1 LHKLLAKTEIFS
13 ARVNSNT
20 QRSNANFINFTPN
33 FKCHS
38 TAKLCAL
45 TFYTFSPLG
54 DFEVLKH
61 KFEERGKVLS
71 AHIDKV
77 MT

>member
-1 LHKLLAKTEIFS
+1 MQNLS
-13 ARVNSNT
+13 S
-20 QRSNANFINFTPN
+20 FTPN

-45 TFYTFSPLG
+45 TFCTFFPLDG
-54 DFEVLKH
+54 FEVLKQ

-71 AHIDKV
+71 ALIDKV

>member
-1 LHKLLAKTEIFS
+1 MDFS
-13 ARVNSNT
+13 PRLS
-20 QRSNANFINFTPN
+20 SN
-33 FKCHS
+33 FKCQS

-45 TFYTFSPLG
+45 TFYTFFPLG
-54 DFEVLKH
+54 YFEVLKQ
-61 KFEERGKVLS
+61 KIEERGKVLS

>member
-1 LHKLLAKTEIFS
+1 
-13 ARVNSNT
+13 
-20 QRSNANFINFTPN
+20 
-33 FKCHS
+33 
-38 TAKLCAL
+38 
-45 TFYTFSPLG
+45 LG
-54 DFEVLKH
+54 DFEVLKQ

>member
-1 LHKLLAKTEIFS
+1 MQ
-13 ARVNSNT
+13 NS
-20 QRSNANFINFTPN
+20 SIFTPN

-45 TFYTFSPLG
+45 TFYTFFPLG
-54 DFEVLKH
+54 GFEVLKQ

-77 MT
+77 MTSGSRVRVFDQVLVQSA

>member
-1 LHKLLAKTEIFS
+1 LEQQLAKTGISS
-13 ARVNSNT
+13 ARVNINN
-20 QRSNANFINFTPN
+20 QHSNAKFI
-33 FKCHS
+33 K
-38 TAKLCAL
+38 
-45 TFYTFSPLG
+45 FYSKFQMPLNNKVVCLDILHISPLG
-54 DFEVLKH
+54 VEVLKQ

>member
-1 LHKLLAKTEIFS
+1 MQ
-13 ARVNSNT
+13 NS
-20 QRSNANFINFTPN
+20 SSFTPN

-38 TAKLCAL
+38 IAKLCAL
-45 TFYTFSPLG
+45 AFYTFFPLG
-54 DFEVLKH
+54 DFEVLKQ

>member
-1 LHKLLAKTEIFS
+1 MDFS
-13 ARVNSNT
+13 PRIS
-20 QRSNANFINFTPN
+20 SN
-33 FKCHS
+33 FKFQS
-38 TAKLCAL
+38 TAKFCAL

-54 DFEVLKH
+54 GFEVLKQ
-61 KFEERGKVLS
+61 KFEERDKVLS

>member
-1 LHKLLAKTEIFS
+1 MQ
-13 ARVNSNT
+13 NS
-20 QRSNANFINFTPN
+20 SIFTPN
-33 FKCHS
+33 FKCYS

-45 TFYTFSPLG
+45 TFYTFFPLG
-54 DFEVLKH
+54 GFEVLKK
-61 KFEERGKVLS
+61 KFEERGKVLF